1 MCGLSTTYTQTG
13 GFRMTVHELSRDQL
27 VELKQG
33 YLEEYLRHYADPIN
47 DGIGW
52 AALINADEVV
62 SDDVIFEVYAETVFT
77 DDDFFCSAN

>member
-1 MCGLSTTYTQTG
+1 MTSSVVRSKGGLK
-13 GFRMTVHELSRDQL
+13 MTVYDLNRDQL
-27 VELKQG
+27 IELKQG